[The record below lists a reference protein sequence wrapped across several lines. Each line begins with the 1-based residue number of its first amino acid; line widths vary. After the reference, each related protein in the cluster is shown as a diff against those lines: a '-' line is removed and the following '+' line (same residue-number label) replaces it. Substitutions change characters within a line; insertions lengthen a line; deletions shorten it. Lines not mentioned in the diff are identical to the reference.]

1 MQDTPFEP
9 MAAAEREVRDASG
22 EIRQETMI
30 INMGPQ
36 HPSTH
41 GVLRLLLELDGE
53 TVISCRPVIGYLHTG
68 IEKNTEYRTW
78 GQGITFVTRADYLSP
93 FFNELGYCLA
103 VERLLG
109 IEAPP
114 RAQVLRVLFNELNR
128 ISSHLIWLATGGLE
142 LGAVSVMLYGF
153 REREVLL
160 DIFEGTTGL
169 RMNHNYI
176 RIGGVIMDID
186 DEGIP
191 KIEKFL
197 QEMPKRIDEYESILN
212 ENPIWLERNVGVGVL
227 SAEDALAF
235 GVTGPILRSAG
246 VPADVRKDAPYSG
259 YETYDFD
266 VPVRTEGDAY
276 GRYLIRLAEMRESMK
291 IVAQCVERLEEPGPV
306 MVEDPKV
313 AWPAKLS
320 VGPDGIGN
328 DPEYLRH
335 IMEESMES
343 LIHHFKMVTQGVE
356 VPPGEVYQAVESPR
370 GELGF
375 YVVSDGEHRPYRVK
389 IRDPSFVNLQAT
401 ATMVEG
407 LPRRRRDRGDRQRRS
422 RDGRG
427 GPLVAVIDGAGPRR
441 GPGHRRPLSAGP
453 RTLGDHAAALSRP
466 VGGRHGHA
474 RGLARGGRPARPH
487 DRGGRVRGHLLH
499 DVSPAPHRRA
509 PRERVHQPRV
519 HAARRQGRLRGRPS
533 GGRDGPRPRGLRG
546 RLALAARGGVHRG
559 L

>member
-1 MQDTPFEP
+1 MRETPLEQL
-9 MAAAEREVRDASG
+9 VDQASG

-53 TVISCRPVIGYLHTG
+53 TVISCKPVIGYLHTG

-109 IEAPP
+109 VEAPP
-114 RAQVLRVLFNELNR
+114 RAQVLRVMFNELNR
-128 ISSHLIWLATGGLE
+128 ISSHLVWLATGALE

-160 DIFEGTTGL
+160 DVFEGATGL

-176 RIGGVIMDID
+176 RIGGVIMDVD
-186 DEGIP
+186 DEGLP
-191 KIEKFL
+191 KIRAFL
-197 QEMPKRIDEYESILN
+197 DAMPKRIDDYESILN
-212 ENPIWLERNVGVGVL
+212 DNPIWLERNVGVGKL
-227 SAEDALAF
+227 SAEEALSF
-235 GVTGPILRSAG
+235 GVTGPMLRAAG
-246 VPADVRKDAPYSG
+246 VAADVRKDAPYCG
-259 YETYDFD
+259 YETYDFE
-266 VPVRTEGDAY
+266 VPVRTEADAY
-276 GRYLIRLAEMRESMK
+276 SRYVLRLAEMRESMK
-291 IVAQCVERLEEPGPV
+291 IVAQCVERLDEPGPV
-306 MVEDPKV
+306 MVDDPKV
-313 AWPAKLS
+313 GWPSKLS

-328 DPEYLRH
+328 DPAYLRH
-335 IMEESMES
+335 IMEESMEA

-401 ATMVEG
+401 AAMVEG
-407 LPRRRRDRGDRQRRS
+407 S
-422 RDGRG
+422 
-427 GPLVAVIDGAGPRR
+427 LVADAI
-441 GPGHRRPLSAGP
+441 
-453 RTLGDHAAALSRP
+453 AAIASVDP
-466 VGGRHGHA
+466 VM
-474 RGLARGGRPARPH
+474 
-487 DRGGRVRGHLLH
+487 
-499 DVSPAPHRRA
+499 
-509 PRERVHQPRV
+509 
-519 HAARRQGRLRGRPS
+519 
-533 GGRDGPRPRGLRG
+533 
-546 RLALAARGGVHRG
+546 GGVDR
-559 L
+559 